1 MFNSKFFTVVI
12 ALTFIAVV
20 ATVTFQVIE
29 MCDYNLFQTMFK

>member
-12 ALTFIAVV
+12 ALTFIAV
-20 ATVTFQVIE
+20 AAIVTFQVIE